1 MTFGDMVKEVNIFNL
16 ERQPRDINDQ
26 TFELN
31 TIESLTTELEES
43 IEMDT
48 ESEFDLKSE
57 DYNLDQIIDSAVEWA
72 SSPSVTHPRIEIS
85 NTTSNESTPSLEL
98 KALPEHLKY
107 AYLGSKKPTSYHS
120 IPSDWATR
128 GQLDVYSEET

>member
-1 MTFGDMVKEVNIFNL
+1 MFNLRSQTPVILGRPFLATANVIINYRNGSMRMTFGDMVKEVNIFNL

-98 KALPEHLKY
+98 KALPEHL
-107 AYLGSKKPTSYHS
+107 
-120 IPSDWATR
+120 
-128 GQLDVYSEET
+128 